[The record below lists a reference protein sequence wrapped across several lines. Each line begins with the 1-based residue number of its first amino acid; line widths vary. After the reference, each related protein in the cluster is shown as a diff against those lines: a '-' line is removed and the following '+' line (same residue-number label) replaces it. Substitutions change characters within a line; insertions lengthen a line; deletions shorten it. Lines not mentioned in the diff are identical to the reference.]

1 MQYFMEVKNLFIKIP
16 IKMIYSKLG
25 ISNNKIIYQ
34 LPIQGRESYMEYHRE
49 EIFQGNI
56 SN

>member
-1 MQYFMEVKNLFIKIP
+1 MEVKNLFIKIP
-16 IKMIYSKLG
+16 IKMTYSKLG
-25 ISNNKIIYQ
+25 ISDNKIIHQ
-34 LPIQGRESYMEYHRE
+34 LPLEGRESYMEYHRK

>member
-16 IKMIYSKLG
+16 IKMTYSKLG
-25 ISNNKIIYQ
+25 ISDNKIIHQ
-34 LPIQGRESYMEYHRE
+34 LPLEGRESYMEYHRE